1 MPTLNVQ
8 PEAQGHA
15 LARTQHLFAQ
25 ALLTRGD
32 ASAALA
38 LFREPPAVA
47 AERLEVYRANVRAG
61 RLAALKAAFPVVQ
74 QLVGTE
80 FFEALARAHAQVQG
94 STSGDLN
101 RFGQHFARFL
111 RGFEPVQA
119 QPELAYLPDVA
130 QLEWAVHQAETAPN
144 PSAAAAGQA
153 QPMPPGFAVVESA
166 FAIVDIWQ
174 WHQGVRHPDDTGP
187 SVNQAQTAVVFRDGW
202 RVRVLQAQGDDLAF
216 AQAAAK
222 ELA

>member
-8 PEAQGHA
+8 PEAQRHA
-15 LARTQHLFAQ
+15 LARTQQLFAQ
-25 ALLTRGD
+25 ALLTQGD

-47 AERLEVYRANVRAG
+47 AERLAVYRANVRAG

-74 QLVGTE
+74 QLVGDE
-80 FFEALARAHAQVQG
+80 FFEALARAHAQAQG

-111 RGFEPVQA
+111 RGFEPVQR

-130 QLEWAVHQAETAPN
+130 QLEWAVHQAESAPN
-144 PSAAAAGQA
+144 PSAAAAP
-153 QPMPPGFAVVESA
+153 PMPPGFAVVESD

-174 WHQGVRHPDDTGP
+174 WHQGARHPDQTGV
-187 SVNQAQTAVVFRDGW
+187 SVHQPQTAVVFRDGW

-216 AQAAAK
+216 VKATNK
-222 ELA
+222 EPG